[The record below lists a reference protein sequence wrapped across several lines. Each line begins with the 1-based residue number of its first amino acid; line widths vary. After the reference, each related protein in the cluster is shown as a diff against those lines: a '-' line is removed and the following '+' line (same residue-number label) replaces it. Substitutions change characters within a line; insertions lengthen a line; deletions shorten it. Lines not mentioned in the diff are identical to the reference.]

1 MNRSTSVAVL
11 ASAASIGKILIRG
24 RSSARS
30 CSSSRRM
37 RTRSPLISSP
47 SSASERRSWARWCRC
62 EASMAAEGLAAK
74 GLIGVAKRYCAVA
87 VGTRHREGEAGE
99 RASWAAVDATLSFVS
114 RRSTASVVGT
124 MLDGGSGILVFP
136 RPVVVD
142 RLARILQRPDLRGSH
157 AGIGPVVGSLEEIW
171 ASFEK
176 AQRALR
182 VSLSDLND
190 QNLVVEWE
198 SLGLDSLLV
207 LLPLDQLRRSDLPAP
222 LRLLFDARSADVL
235 VRTLDAYLTAGGDAQ
250 ATARTLMIHRSTLY
264 YRLDRIRELTGS
276 DLRDGRTRREL
287 HTGTR
292 MLNWR
297 DCGVTRHP
305 DAGCR
310 ISPQRRASHQ
320 GQDRHHPPHSGHG
333 PGTDRVLGP
342 TPDPAPTAGLAMG
355 NGVEHPVRQPVS
367 PTPRSSPDLN
377 APTAPRT
384 RKTQWNNPTP
394 RSGHDS
400 RPHGGTPRFKAHNR
414 NQLQTDSRSVDP
426 RLSTIPFR

>member
-1 MNRSTSVAVL
+1 
-11 ASAASIGKILIRG
+11 
-24 RSSARS
+24 
-30 CSSSRRM
+30 
-37 RTRSPLISSP
+37 
-47 SSASERRSWARWCRC
+47 
-62 EASMAAEGLAAK
+62 MAAEGLAAK

-287 HTGTR
+287 HTGIR

-305 DAGCR
+305 DAGGR
-310 ISPQRRASHQ
+310 ISPQRRASHR

-355 NGVEHPVRQPVS
+355 NGVEHPVQQPVS

-377 APTAPRT
+377 APTAPRHERPSGTT
-384 RKTQWNNPTP
+384 RHPGRATTHARTAAHLGSRHTIEINFRPTAD
-394 RSGHDS
+394 RW
-400 RPHGGTPRFKAHNR
+400 
-414 NQLQTDSRSVDP
+414 
-426 RLSTIPFR
+426 IPG